1 MIQTM
6 TILTFLFRLYFFSF
20 IDHSFGVGVFL
31 QNKYWEFKRF
41 FFHFYGKQDIP
52 KDNISYTRE
61 SFVPCSNPLLIW
73 IVVNGKYMTV
83 WYSCILYEI
92 TWQYFKLWIQ
102 VRLFCQYI
110 NLAANVNQS
119 KFCYFDLCLIST
131 CLIVF
136 SEDKEL

>member
-1 MIQTM
+1 MIRTM
-6 TILTFLFRLYFFSF
+6 TLLTLLSRLYFFSF
-20 IDHSFGVGVFL
+20 IDHSFGVFFL
-31 QNKYWEFKRF
+31 NKYWEFKG

-52 KDNISYTRE
+52 KDNKSYTRE
-61 SFVPCSNPLLIW
+61 SFGPCSNPLLIR

-83 WYSCILYEI
+83 WYSCILYQI

-102 VRLFCQYI
+102 VHLFCQYI

-136 SEDKEL
+136 SEDKEF